1 MNSMARFTAQAGPT
15 RMQSIQSAFG
25 VLSSADDLAS
35 PDLRR
40 LYQEWE
46 AAAKPPA
53 LPNVTF
59 IDPMRLDYLLGSLI
73 VFDVVGQRFRYRLI
87 GTDLVDRRGL
97 DQTGRWLDE
106 HVDPVAAE
114 VAQAACTLCMESRRP
129 VRLTFERLID
139 GAYYP
144 VEDLLLPLAGLQGNV
159 TRILVAQ
166 LYPPEAPR
174 KRYGNL

>member
-1 MNSMARFTAQAGPT
+1 MNRLPQSPAPENAP
-15 RMQSIQSAFG
+15 RMLSTEAAFG
-25 VLSSADDLAS
+25 VLTAAEELES

-40 LYQEWE
+40 LYGEWN
-46 AAAKPPA
+46 AAATATA

-59 IDPMRLDYLLGSLI
+59 IDPLRLEYLLGSLV

-114 VAQAACTLCMESRRP
+114 VAQEACALCRDSRRP
-129 VRLTFERLID
+129 VRLTFQRLID
-139 GAYYP
+139 GNYYR
-144 VEDLLLPLAGLQGNV
+144 VEDLLLPLAGLQGAVN
-159 TRILVAQ
+159 RILVAQ
-166 LYPPEAPR
+166 IYPPEAPR
-174 KRYGNL
+174 KRYGSR